1 MKSGILKNMIL
12 YIRFGLITPSEA
24 CSKYPTALEPT
35 TNKKKINRIP
45 KVDLNTSVFKL
56 FKRISFLYMP

>member
-1 MKSGILKNMIL
+1 MIL
-12 YIRFGLITPSEA
+12 YIRFGLIIPSEA